1 MEGNAPRIL
10 RRGPYRLEAATL
22 VLCLV
27 LCLGRVVTAQE
38 PSTAPAKPESQ
49 PATAQEPPAA
59 SGNPESRPTTAQEP
73 SAAPANSESRAVTAQ
88 EPSTLRANPE
98 SNAIQYPRL
107 QFLQAEMYSHYA
119 YTDLGPGQVVERD
132 VVYKTANR
140 FRVNLQSSGATF
152 IEARVESGSSF
163 TNPYNPSGFG
173 NDERFRLNV
182 KSVYLQRSF
191 GPAIQAEAG
200 GLDYDYGAGT
210 HLAYAAGDGWL
221 TGYRLRILS
230 SHSKGSWRPNRITA
244 TVGYVGDFTRPNFF
258 SRAYRMGDVNYI
270 QLLAYKRFGEHFEGS
285 AEGDRIA
292 AIQFTRET
300 VRFTRLRSRVVDT
313 ATTEATIR
321 ASNGTAVAWAVSLAN
336 TLDNRSWLHTG
347 LIFSDV
353 PASVFSQNNQQF
365 LLNWGEA
372 GLGKR
377 GGFLLR
383 FVPTSNLNFGA
394 LVTRKLDSTA
404 NVARWR
410 AVVSVS
416 YQLSD
421 LVNPIFRIHR

>member
-1 MEGNAPRIL
+1 M
-10 RRGPYRLEAATL
+10 L

-27 LCLGRVVTAQE
+27 LSLGQAVTAQEPSTVPANPESKTAQE
-38 PSTAPAKPESQ
+38 PSTAPANPESK
-49 PATAQEPPAA
+49 TAQELPA
-59 SGNPESRPTTAQEP
+59 T
-73 SAAPANSESRAVTAQ
+73 
-88 EPSTLRANPE
+88 RANPE
-98 SNAIQYPRL
+98 SSAIRFPRL
-107 QFLQAEMYSHYA
+107 QFLQAEMYCHYA

-140 FRVNLQSSGATF
+140 FRLNLQSNGATF

-163 TNPYNPSGFG
+163 NNPYNTTGLG

-182 KSVYLQRSF
+182 KSVYMRHSF
-191 GPAIQAEAG
+191 GRGIQAEAG

-210 HLAYAAGDGWL
+210 DMAYAAGDGWL

-230 SHSKGSWRPNRITA
+230 SHSKVSWLPNRIIA
-244 TVGYVGDFTRPNFF
+244 TVGYLGDFTRPNFF
-258 SRAYRMGDVNYI
+258 SRSYRMGDVNYV

-300 VRFTRLRSRVVDT
+300 LRFSRLRSRLLDT
-313 ATTEATIR
+313 ATTDATIR
-321 ASNGTAVAWAVSLAN
+321 ASNGTAVAWDVSLAN
-336 TLDNRSWLHTG
+336 TLDNQSRWHTG

-353 PASVFSQNNQQF
+353 PVGIFSQNNQPF
-365 LLNWGEA
+365 LLNWGET

-383 FVPTSNLNFGA
+383 FLPTSNLNFGA

-410 AVVSVS
+410 AVVSFS
-416 YQLSD
+416 YQLAD
-421 LVNPIFRIHR
+421 LVNPVFRIHR

>member
-1 MEGNAPRIL
+1 M
-10 RRGPYRLEAATL
+10 L

-27 LCLGRVVTAQE
+27 LYLGQ
-38 PSTAPAKPESQ
+38 
-49 PATAQEPPAA
+49 
-59 SGNPESRPTTAQEP
+59 
-73 SAAPANSESRAVTAQ
+73 AVTAQ
-88 EPSTLRANPE
+88 EPSTTPANPDSKTAQETSAAPANPESKQGPSATPANPE
-98 SNAIQYPRL
+98 SNAIQFPRL

-140 FRVNLQSSGATF
+140 FRLNLQSNGATF

-163 TNPYNPSGFG
+163 INPYNTTGLG

-182 KSVYLQRSF
+182 KSVYMRHSF
-191 GPAIQAEAG
+191 GRGIQAEAG

-221 TGYRLRILS
+221 TGYRLRFLDS
-230 SHSKGSWRPNRITA
+230 DSKASWLPNRITA
-244 TVGYVGDFTRPNFF
+244 TVGYLGDFTRPNFF
-258 SRAYRMGDVNYI
+258 SRAYRMGDVNYV
-270 QLLAYKRFGEHFEGS
+270 QLLAYKRFGEHFEAS

-300 VRFTRLRSRVVDT
+300 LRFSRLRSRLLDT

-336 TLDNRSWLHTG
+336 TLDNQSWWHTG

-353 PASVFSQNNQQF
+353 PVSVFSQNNQQF

-383 FVPTSNLNFGA
+383 FVPTSNINFGA

-410 AVVSVS
+410 AVVYAS
-416 YQLSD
+416 YQLAD
-421 LVNPIFRIHR
+421 FVNPVFRIHR